1 VLKKKSF
8 YTEVHFLVLYHSDFK
23 IIRVSGP
30 INYSEYDD
38 SDDDDPP
45 TFIAIIIWVENT
57 NFLELCVSVTEWLTC
72 ELWN

>member
-45 TFIAIIIWVENT
+45 TFIAIINLGREYKLPGTVCQCNRVV
-57 NFLELCVSVTEWLTC
+57 NL
-72 ELWN
+72 